1 DAGGE
6 LPPGAEVPLAVLRDP
21 GAEALAAV
29 EEIDLRPE
37 VEEPVGC
44 RRPGQ
49 PPDVLGGAL
58 PREVPRG
65 LPPLRG
71 AVLVRGELVE
81 DDRAPGAAD
90 RLAEGVPGDRAERG
104 AGAGGRT
111 ARGRGP
117 GGGLE

>member
-1 DAGGE
+1 VFEELVDPAVGARPEEPLRHDSGRE

-37 VEEPVGC
+37 VEEPVG
-44 RRPGQ
+44 RGGPGEA
-49 PPDVLGGAL
+49 PHILGGSL
-58 PREVPRG
+58 PREVPGG

-81 DDRAPGAAD
+81 DD
-90 RLAEGVPGDRAERG
+90 
-104 AGAGGRT
+104 
-111 ARGRGP
+111 
-117 GGGLE
+117 